1 MSTGK
6 NKISNYVIYTVAVP
20 RGDEVETEETEETE
34 GTEETE
40 ETEGTQQLL
49 ILVVSCYR

>member
-1 MSTGK
+1 MTPK
-6 NKISNYVIYTVAVP
+6 CTINVIYTVAVP
-20 RGDEVETEETEETE
+20 RGDEVETEETE

-49 ILVVSCYR
+49 ILVVSCNR